1 MGQTDAR
8 MHRRGARPNPERAS
22 VFGPARTGEGRQLAL
37 DTEEFQFP
45 PGFPGLPIEQR
56 GDKNGEKYE
65 RSNQHAGSQI
75 VRRSALKNHSES
87 SVKPG

>member
-1 MGQTDAR
+1 
-8 MHRRGARPNPERAS
+8 MHRRQARPSPSGALLFS
-22 VFGPARTGEGRQLAL
+22 PARTGQGGQLAL

-75 VRRSALKNHSES
+75 VCRSALKNHSES
-87 SVKPG
+87 SVKTG